1 MQDDDAAN
9 PGMLWVLDGEALWR
23 RPEGPDRKSCADCH
37 GDAGI
42 SMSGVAARYPAYD
55 AARSAARS
63 TSNSASMPA
72 GRNTS
77 VRRRCRMKATTC
89 WR

>member
-1 MQDDDAAN
+1 MPPIQACSGCSTARRCGD
-9 PGMLWVLDGEALWR
+9 

-37 GDAGI
+37 GDAGT

-55 AARSAARS
+55 AARFRPIDLEQRINACR
-63 TSNSASMPA
+63 TQYQL
-72 GRNTS
+72 
-77 VRRRCRMKATTC
+77 RRRCRMKAVTC